1 MSRERCRHAV
11 LAAPVRS
18 SKGVKFTLM
27 DNLPATDS
35 LHAQDEDIEQAC
47 QSIKGLAHPIRLKVL
62 CILGSGEMS
71 VSDLARECSTSQANI
86 SSHLSILRQSG
97 ILTTRREA
105 HTIYYRIRDPRM
117 IQLMD
122 LMRMMFCSR
131 AHH

>member
-1 MSRERCRHAV
+1 
-11 LAAPVRS
+11 
-18 SKGVKFTLM
+18 M
-27 DNLPATDS
+27 DQLPITDS
-35 LHAQDEDIEQAC
+35 VHARDEDIEKAC

-71 VSDLARECSTSQANI
+71 VSDLAQECNTSQANI
-86 SSHLSILRQSG
+86 SSHLSIMRQSE

-105 HTIYYRIRDPRM
+105 HTIYYSIRDPRM

-131 AHH
+131 PH